1 MVVMGVQDGRGK
13 RQAMTSPSAVNSCDS
28 LVSRSAICGQKINAF
43 NPDPV
48 SFWGL
53 FTHGMVEMQADRHD
67 LFIFSWQL
75 QLLNVNVYCK
85 ERCSNQRILLVLTY
99 SSEMW
104 HLTRNLEMYLKFTQ
118 RRMERIQVDITWRG
132 RKQAS
137 WLRNRETDDIL
148 MVFENMK
155 WTWAGC
161 ITIKIYG
168 QPK

>member
-1 MVVMGVQDGRGK
+1 
-13 RQAMTSPSAVNSCDS
+13 
-28 LVSRSAICGQKINAF
+28 
-43 NPDPV
+43 
-48 SFWGL
+48 
-53 FTHGMVEMQADRHD
+53 
-67 LFIFSWQL
+67 
-75 QLLNVNVYCK
+75 
-85 ERCSNQRILLVLTY
+85 
-99 SSEMW
+99 
-104 HLTRNLEMYLKFTQ
+104 
-118 RRMERIQVDITWRG
+118 MERIQVDITWRG